1 MPVSVKAEAG
11 VFIYDASRV
20 LIAAIRSWIT
30 YVAVALYVFVTGLVG
45 MLLAM
50 TFGWVDVLYI
60 FGHGG
65 VRLGL
70 WLSGISFRVAGAE
83 HVPLDRAAVFCA
95 NHQSNVDPPVLFHAV
110 HPRLHIL
117 YKHEIDQIPVLA
129 RAFRMGGFIPIDRRN
144 KESALRSIEK
154 GAASLRAGN
163 SFLIF
168 PEGTRS
174 RTDELLPFKKGGFIM
189 AIKAQAP
196 IVPVAI
202 SGGRAAM
209 VRGSSIVRPVA
220 LTIRIGTP
228 IETQGVDVEDR
239 DALIE
244 RVRREIATLLAQGP
258 L

>member
-1 MPVSVKAEAG
+1 MRAF
-11 VFIYDASRV
+11 FIYDSRHV

-30 YVAVALYVFVTGLVG
+30 FIAVSLYVFVTGLTG
-45 MLLAM
+45 MLLAI
-50 TFGWVDVLYI
+50 TFGWVGVLYI

-65 VRLGL
+65 VRMGMFLA
-70 WLSGISFRVAGAE
+70 GIKMKLAGTE
-83 HVPLDRAAVFCA
+83 NLPLDRAAVYCA
-95 NHQSNVDPPVLFHAV
+95 NHQSNVDPPVLFTAL

-144 KESALRSIEK
+144 KESALRSIDK
-154 GAASLRAGN
+154 GADSLRAGN

-174 RTDELLPFKKGGFIM
+174 KTDEMLPFKKGGFRM
-189 AIKAQAP
+189 AIKAGAP

-202 SGGRAAM
+202 SGGRTAM
-209 VRGSSIVRPVA
+209 VRGSSIVRPVT
-220 LTIRIGTP
+220 LTIRIGRP
-228 IETQGVDVEDR
+228 IETTGTDVEKR
-239 DALIE
+239 DDLIE
-244 RVRREIATLLAQGP
+244 RVRQEIATLLAQGP